1 MLPDQHLGILLDAIA
16 DWCKACAMAALF
28 EFFHPPSF
36 SQHQVLVE
44 EEQVSSVTWV
54 YMYTGK
60 SSCHPCP

>member
-16 DWCKACAMAALF
+16 DWSKACAMAALF
-28 EFFHPPSF
+28 EFFHPHLF
-36 SQHQVLVE
+36 HNTKVVVK

-60 SSCHPCP
+60 SSRHPCP